1 MSATPPNLGVAAP
14 SSTPPAPTPAWP
26 DAAQLPVVSPV
37 LSNSLPNTWPRPV
50 LWLTAGL
57 LLIALSL
64 LGWNVYAS
72 SRWATRPTMLE
83 RSAFQASRLDLN
95 RADRVQL
102 LQLPGV
108 GETLAARIEEY
119 RNEHR
124 GFRNVEELRQV
135 HGIGPVMLEKL
146 RPLVYVESVD
156 ADEDTEP
163 GDDPP
168 RPSLTRPA
176 PKSKPDKPA
185 TTTTK
190 KTDELKGLIDI
201 NRASAEELQRLPRIG
216 PAMSSRIIAAR
227 EHKPFKTVDDL
238 RHVSG
243 IGAKTLEQLRP
254 FVTVGEPVAEKK
266 D

>member
-14 SSTPPAPTPAWP
+14 SSTPPAAPPAWP
-26 DAAQLPVVSPV
+26 DAAQLPVVSPA
-37 LSNSLPNTWPRPV
+37 LSNSLPNTWPRPA
-50 LWLTAGL
+50 LWATVGL

-72 SRWATRPTMLE
+72 SRWATRPTTLE

-108 GETLAARIEEY
+108 GDALAARIEEY
-119 RNEHR
+119 RDEHH
-124 GFRNVEELRQV
+124 GFRDVDELRQV
-135 HGIGPVMLEKL
+135 RGIGPVMLEKL
-146 RPLVYVESVD
+146 RPLVYIEAFD
-156 ADEDTEP
+156 TDEEAEP

-168 RPSLTRPA
+168 RPPPTRPA
-176 PKSKPDKPA
+176 AKPKPDKPA
-185 TTTTK
+185 TTK
-190 KTDELKGLIDI
+190 KTNEIRGLIDI

-216 PAMSSRIIAAR
+216 PAMSSKIIAAR
-227 EHKPFKTVDDL
+227 ERKPFKTVDDL

-243 IGAKTLEQLRP
+243 IGEKTLEQLRP
-254 FVTVGEPVAEKK
+254 YVTVGEQVAEKK